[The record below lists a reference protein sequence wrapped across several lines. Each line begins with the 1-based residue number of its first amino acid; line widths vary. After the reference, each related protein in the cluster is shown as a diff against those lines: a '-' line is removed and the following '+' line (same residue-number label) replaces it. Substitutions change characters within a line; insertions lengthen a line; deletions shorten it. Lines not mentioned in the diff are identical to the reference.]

1 MPRPSHLNPDDI
13 LRFLQVSA
21 DSAAASEI
29 FRALHLRKSD
39 QRALF
44 KMLGKLKKR
53 GAIDEISGGRYR
65 LASRKGDRH
74 ASRDVQH
81 PSTDH
86 RRQGQ
91 GHGQSTAATV
101 AGTATRDES
110 PRIHKQT
117 LARDEVSGRLVL
129 HHDGYGFV
137 VPDKPVPELDGDI
150 FIPRLAIEDAMH
162 GDHVVAKFQ
171 RRNGYSDRQRAEG
184 RIVRILDRAHPSV
197 VGLFRYGPRYNV
209 VLPYDARLHHE
220 IEIPPGEELTP
231 ALREKLIAHDPAF
244 DPKNPSART
253 KRIPRMEELDGAVV
267 NIEILRF
274 PRAGTAP
281 IGRVVEIL
289 GRPGEL
295 GVDTEIIIRKHHL
308 PYEFPRAVLAEAERR
323 AQLPQESG
331 LAGREDFRHLP
342 IVTIDGE
349 TARDFDDAVYVE
361 HRENG
366 AWHLQV
372 HIADVAHYV
381 RSGSALDQEARLRG
395 TSVYFP
401 DRAVPMLPEALSNGI
416 CSLKPQEDRLV
427 MSALIELDQY
437 GNIQS
442 SRLTSGIIKSAARM
456 TYTNVNKILE
466 NDPEVS
472 AQYAAHVENF
482 RKMKQLAL
490 LLNARR
496 TEHGSIDFD
505 LPERVIAFDDQQR
518 MTSINRSERNIANRL
533 IEEFM
538 LTANRVVDAYL
549 LHRAIPAL
557 HRVHEKPDARK
568 VLEFEELARAF
579 GYSLGVEDLHRK
591 EITVRHGAI
600 PAAKSSGRKAGRD
613 GRGRDGKGSGGR
625 GAGEMKVSLAGAEV
639 AITPQHYQ
647 RLVKKIMGKPEERIL
662 SYLMLRSL
670 KQARYAADPL
680 GHFALGFDEYTH
692 FTSPIRRY
700 PDLIIHRILKWA
712 LENPESE
719 EFRSGRLPRRSPSM
733 PAPHSSAQQHQSAR
747 EQHHTPIQHL
757 SAQSIPE
764 TISFPTDQAT
774 GHGSQVTD
782 HASRTDHASYRYTE
796 IQLREIATETSEAER
811 RAVAAEREL
820 MDWKTAQFMEE
831 HLGEEYEG
839 LITSVQ
845 KYGCFVELA
854 EVFVEGLLPL
864 AALEEAAGSR
874 CIYREFDHSIV
885 ALPGGSSSS
894 MVYADQ
900 PKDRHKSKR
909 HAHSSSQSPQG
920 RGAKPSTQ
928 RAWHLGDP
936 VHVRAERIDPIRKRV
951 EFALTEM

>member
-1 MPRPSHLNPDDI
+1 MPRPSHLNLDDI

-21 DSAAASEI
+21 DPAAAGDIS
-29 FRALHLRKSD
+29 RALHLRKSD

-53 GAIDEISGGRYR
+53 GAINEIPGGRYR
-65 LASRKGDRH
+65 LAGRKIDRH
-74 ASRDVQH
+74 APREAQP
-81 PSTDH
+81 PSPDH
-86 RRQGQ
+86 RRPGQ
-91 GHGQSTAATV
+91 AATATV
-101 AGTATRDES
+101 TASREEL
-110 PRIHKQT
+110 PRSHKET

-150 FIPRLAIEDAMH
+150 FIPRVAIEDAMH

-171 RRNGYSDRQRAEG
+171 RRSGYSDRQRAEG

-231 ALREKLIAHDPAF
+231 ALREKLIQHDPAF
-244 DPKNPSART
+244 DPKNPHARAR
-253 KRIPRMEELDGAVV
+253 KIPRMEELDGAVV

-308 PYEFPRAVLAEAERR
+308 PYEFSQAVLNEAARR
-323 AQLPQESG
+323 AQLPQESE
-331 LAGREDFRHLP
+331 LADREDFRHLP

-442 SRLTSGIIKSAARM
+442 SRLTSGVIKSAARM

-466 NDPEVS
+466 NDSEVS
-472 AQYAAHVENF
+472 AQYDAHVENF
-482 RKMKQLAL
+482 RKMKKLAL

-505 LPERVIAFDDQQR
+505 LPERVIAFDEQQR

-549 LHRAIPAL
+549 LDRAIPAL

-579 GYSLGVEDLHRK
+579 GYSLGVDDLHRK

-600 PAAKSSGRKAGRD
+600 PAAKASRKHRSKGSRDQDSRGGGSRGDSGRDR
-613 GRGRDGKGSGGR
+613 
-625 GAGEMKVSLAGAEV
+625 EMKVSLAGAEV

-712 LENPESE
+712 LENPDTTSPAKT
-719 EFRSGRLPRRSPSM
+719 RSVGARHAVPGSAGSHQPS
-733 PAPHSSAQQHQSAR
+733 
-747 EQHHTPIQHL
+747 HTPIQNL
-757 SAQSIPE
+757 STQSAPE
-764 TISFPTDQAT
+764 KSTPPPAP
-774 GHGSQVTD
+774 GEAV
-782 HASRTDHASYRYTE
+782 RYTE
-796 IQLREIATETSEAER
+796 IQLREIATESSEAER
-811 RAVAAEREL
+811 RAAAAEREL
-820 MDWKTAQFMEE
+820 MDWKTAKFMEE

-839 LITSVQ
+839 LVTSVQ

-854 EVFVEGLLPL
+854 EVFVEGLLPI
-864 AALEEAAGSR
+864 AALEEVAGTR

-885 ALPGGSSSS
+885 ALPGGSS
-894 MVYADQ
+894 MVYADR
-900 PKDRHKSKR
+900 PAHRDKSTRGGTGERK
-909 HAHSSSQSPQG
+909 G
-920 RGAKPSTQ
+920 RGAKPAQ

-951 EFALTEM
+951 EFALIESSL